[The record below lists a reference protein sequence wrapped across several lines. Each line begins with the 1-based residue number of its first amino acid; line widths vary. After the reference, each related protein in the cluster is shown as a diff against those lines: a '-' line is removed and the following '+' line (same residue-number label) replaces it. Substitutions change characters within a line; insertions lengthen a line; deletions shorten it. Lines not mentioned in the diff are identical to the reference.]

1 MVGHYGVTV
10 RGGGVRSKGVWSG
23 DIKPSTYCLFGTIRG
38 RGFAMERAV
47 GVKVKGGQ
55 QGVGTSSSPL
65 VNSLLLRDSK
75 RRGSK
80 VKGEGGEE
88 YEEV

>member
-1 MVGHYGVTV
+1 
-10 RGGGVRSKGVWSG
+10 
-23 DIKPSTYCLFGTIRG
+23 
-38 RGFAMERAV
+38 MERAV

-80 VKGEGGEE
+80 VKGEGGEGR
-88 YEEV
+88 

>member
-1 MVGHYGVTV
+1 M
-10 RGGGVRSKGVWSG
+10 
-23 DIKPSTYCLFGTIRG
+23 
-38 RGFAMERAV
+38 

-80 VKGEGGEE
+80 VKGEGGEGSKDIMHQALHLFILFCGGTRTQRPRARNRLDRCQQKE
-88 YEEV
+88 TIANITDDV